1 MNRIM
6 NNWLLKYFYGLCEI
20 YACTKYLITSMY
32 IFRFTS
38 NLTNVIMIIESLY
51 SSNIIFKCFV

>member
-1 MNRIM
+1 MNRTM
-6 NNWLLKYFYGLCEI
+6 DNWLLKYFYGFCEI

-38 NLTNVIMIIESLY
+38 ISLQ
-51 SSNIIFKCFV
+51 